1 MKRMWDD
8 KEIVEICKEI
18 ISKFYKDG
26 ELIDGENSVSIAD
39 LSNLIEYAKGQ
50 GWIS

>member
-1 MKRMWDD
+1 MKRMWND
-8 KEIVEICKEI
+8 KEVIEICKEI
-18 ISKFYKDG
+18 ISKFYKNG

-39 LSNLIEYAKGQ
+39 LSSLVEYAKSQ